1 MSTERPFA
9 VTPKFVLGVFVLIAG
24 ILLTLDSLD
33 LVETSR
39 YFRYWPAALI
49 GMGAVVFAQ
58 ARGVHDRS
66 KGALITLAGA
76 LLMLDA
82 FDIIEVRFWEL
93 FWPAVM
99 IVAGGSLIMQTLRRH
114 REPSLDSS
122 ESVSSFAIMGG
133 VKRTSNANPFRHSD
147 LTSIWGGCD
156 LDLRQATIP
165 PGEEA
170 LIDVFAMMGGHKI
183 RVPEG
188 WAVDSRVFPFMGG
201 VEDRTT
207 APDDASAP
215 RLVVRGAIIMGG
227 LHLKN

>member
-1 MSTERPFA
+1 MSTERPLV
-9 VTPKFVLGVFVLIAG
+9 VTPKLVLGVFVLIAG

-39 YFRYWPAALI
+39 FFRYWPATLI
-49 GMGAVVFAQ
+49 GMGAGVFAQ
-58 ARGVHDRS
+58 ARDGHGRG
-66 KGALITLAGA
+66 KGAVIILIGG
-76 LLMLDA
+76 LLMLDSL
-82 FDIIEVRFWEL
+82 DIIEVRFWEL
-93 FWPAVM
+93 FWPVVM

-114 REPSLDSS
+114 REAPLDPS

-147 LTSIWGGCD
+147 LSSIWGACD

-170 LIDVFAMMGGHKI
+170 AIDVFALMGGHKI

-201 VEDRTT
+201 VEDKTVP
-207 APDDASAP
+207 AADASAP

-227 LHLKN
+227 LHLTN

>member
-1 MSTERPFA
+1 MSTERPFV

-24 ILLTLDSLD
+24 ILLTLDSLN
-33 LVETSR
+33 LVDTSR
-39 YFRYWPAALI
+39 YFRFWPAVLI
-49 GMGAVVFAQ
+49 GVGAVVFTQ
-58 ARGVHDRS
+58 ARGGHDRG
-66 KGALITLAGA
+66 KGALIVLAGVV
-76 LLMLDA
+76 LMLGA

-93 FWPAVM
+93 FWPGVM

-114 REPSLDSS
+114 RGPSLDPS
-122 ESVSSFAIMGG
+122 ESVSSFTFMGG

-147 LTSIWGGCD
+147 LTAIWGGCD

-170 LIDVFAMMGGHKI
+170 AIDVFALMGGHKS
-183 RVPEG
+183 RVPEE

-201 VEDRTT
+201 VDDKTT
-207 APDDASAP
+207 PAADASAP

-227 LHLKN
+227 LHLSN